1 MSRKPEDIHLSVLLD
16 ETMSFLEP
24 KSGKLYVD
32 GTMGMGGHSSAILKL
47 SEPDGRLIAFDWD
60 EAAIEQG
67 RKRLA
72 GYEGRF
78 TIVRKNFAELASG
91 LEECGVSSIDG
102 LLIDIG
108 VSSLQLDQ
116 GERGFTF
123 RKDEPLDM
131 RMDNRRE
138 TTAADIVNKCSEEE
152 LADILF
158 YYGDE
163 KQARPM
169 AAAIA
174 EARKEAL
181 IETSGRLADVLYM
194 AVPKR
199 FHPAKIHVAT
209 KAFQALRIAVNREL
223 ENLADIIEQA
233 IPFLSDGARFCVIS
247 FHSLED
253 RIVKRK
259 FKENKQLKV
268 LTAKPVIAAKA
279 EIDSNP
285 RARSAKLR
293 VAEKQMRRNK

>member
-174 EARKEAL
+174 EARKDAL

-233 IPFLSDGARFCVIS
+233 TPFLADGARFCVIS

>member
-1 MSRKPEDIHLSVLLD
+1 MDLKPEDIHLSVLLD
-16 ETMSFLEP
+16 ETMSFLQP
-24 KSGKLYVD
+24 RSGGLYVD
-32 GTMGMGGHSSAILKL
+32 GTMGMGGHSSAILKI
-47 SEPDGRLIAFDWD
+47 SSPDGKLIAFDWD
-60 EAAIEQG
+60 GAAIEQG
-67 RKRLA
+67 RKRLLE
-72 GYEGRF
+72 YDGRY
-78 TIVRKNFAELASG
+78 TIVRRNFAELAAG

-138 TTAADIVNKCSEEE
+138 ITAADIVNKCSEEE
-152 LADILF
+152 LADILY

-169 AAAIA
+169 ATAIV

-199 FHPAKIHVAT
+199 FHPTKIHVAT

-223 ENLADIIEQA
+223 ENLADIIDDA
-233 IPFLSDGARFCVIS
+233 VPFLAEGARFCVIS

-268 LTAKPVIAAKA
+268 LTAKPVTAGKA
-279 EIDSNP
+279 EIDRNP

-293 VAEKQMRRNK
+293 VAEKRIGRE